1 MADQISSAFGSITSA
16 WNQAQ
21 AQNAAGATGGSGVSG
36 VIIFVCFLVG
46 FAIISVVGA
55 WLWFHFSE
63 KKKWTILTRCHYE
76 NPNINGI
83 SFGQGS
89 GIPTKR
95 VRFKDGKVVYIY
107 KTPIQGYTISPELL
121 TWTRPR
127 EHDIIVTADK
137 KLFCIEGFT
146 NIDVKRKQLH
156 VDISYPD
163 IEMDRQDLQRFI
175 DAKKYDDPND
185 RLKMILKAATW
196 VFVMITIIVL
206 AVLGG
211 KYYIDGKNVDNARDQ
226 ANLQTAKYQAEAT
239 KQMNTFILILS
250 KVMPQS
256 FQAIDGQNLLNQ
268 TLNS

>member
-1 MADQISSAFGSITSA
+1 MAEGVFSQLGSA

-21 AQNAAGATGGSGVSG
+21 AQQAASAGTSSVWSSGI
-36 VIIFVCFLVG
+36 VIFILFFVGL
-46 FAIISVVGA
+46 AIVCVVGA
-55 WLWFHFSE
+55 LVWFHFSE
-63 KKKWTILTRCHYE
+63 KKKWRIITRVHYE
-76 NPNINGI
+76 NPMIKGI
-83 SFGQGS
+83 SFGS
-89 GIPTKR
+89 GNGVPTKR

-121 TWTRPR
+121 TWTRPL
-127 EHDIIVTADK
+127 EHDVIVTADK
-137 KLFCIEGFT
+137 KLFCVEGFT
-146 NIDVKRKQLH
+146 SIDIKRKKLN

-196 VFVMITIIVL
+196 VFVMVTIIVL

-211 KYYIDGKNVDNARDQ
+211 KYYIEGKNAEAIVSQSNA
-226 ANLQTAKYQAEAT
+226 QTAQLNLET
-239 KQMNTFILILS
+239 VKQMNTFILILS

-268 TLNS
+268 TLNK